1 MFFPALISRFAM
13 EKVGKLINFPEKII
27 QDIEEY
33 QEENDIASFTAAVL
47 ELIRKGLNTGRPS
60 GDSSPD

>member
-1 MFFPALISRFAM
+1 MKKI
-13 EKVGKLINFPEKII
+13 GKLINFPEKII

-33 QEENDIASFTAAVL
+33 QEENGIASFTAAVL